1 MVWRILL
8 LLLFACLPESESE
21 SESLSFSL
29 LGTVGEASTEMKA
42 SLWQAKEPTGEKTRD
57 LALEHLVTLPDHS
70 EKLQG

>member
-1 MVWRILL
+1 
-8 LLLFACLPESESE
+8 
-21 SESLSFSL
+21 
-29 LGTVGEASTEMKA
+29 MKA